1 VDSGNFLSDET
12 SAHGSLTPGSIAKDE
27 WVLKA
32 YDEFPVA
39 IANLSEHDLYFMS
52 RGMRKQ
58 EIDKWPIL
66 RRVVSANAVPDST
79 ELAAPAQFIT
89 REIRDRQAAGAR
101 ESKAIRVS
109 FVGLSEADQPAP
121 KGFKIAD
128 PVEAAKRI
136 VPEARRNS
144 DVLVAMAHVKADVA
158 ARLAGE
164 VPGIDVL
171 IVGNG
176 ELFTRPV
183 RMGRTLIV
191 FTAHETRMLGE
202 LRFYRGSDGRF
213 SVKERYVSLD
223 NEVPDDALA
232 MKLVE
237 GQKAAVKA
245 AFEQSGMRMVPQ
257 VPVGAG
263 AATAAPG
270 EFVSA
275 RACSKCHL
283 AEYMQWL
290 NTGHARAL
298 NSLAGKQMELDTGCL
313 ACHTTGFGKGGFRQ
327 INETPGLTNVQ
338 CEQCHGPGRNHIA
351 NPTRD
356 YGQIAQLGVVCSVCH
371 TEETSA
377 DFNAAGFWQRIKHR

>member
-1 VDSGNFLSDET
+1 
-12 SAHGSLTPGSIAKDE
+12 
-27 WVLKA
+27 
-32 YDEFPVA
+32 
-39 IANLSEHDLYFMS
+39 
-52 RGMRKQ
+52 
-58 EIDKWPIL
+58 
-66 RRVVSANAVPDST
+66 T

-128 PVEAAKRI
+128 PVEAAKRS

-144 DVLVAMAHVKADVA
+144 EILAAMAHVKADVA

-191 FTAHETRMLGE
+191 FTAHETRILGE

-223 NEVPDDALA
+223 NEVPDDA
-232 MKLVE
+232 
-237 GQKAAVKA
+237 
-245 AFEQSGMRMVPQ
+245 
-257 VPVGAG
+257 
-263 AATAAPG
+263 
-270 EFVSA
+270 
-275 RACSKCHL
+275 
-283 AEYMQWL
+283 
-290 NTGHARAL
+290 
-298 NSLAGKQMELDTGCL
+298 
-313 ACHTTGFGKGGFRQ
+313 
-327 INETPGLTNVQ
+327 
-338 CEQCHGPGRNHIA
+338 
-351 NPTRD
+351 
-356 YGQIAQLGVVCSVCH
+356 
-371 TEETSA
+371 
-377 DFNAAGFWQRIKHR
+377 